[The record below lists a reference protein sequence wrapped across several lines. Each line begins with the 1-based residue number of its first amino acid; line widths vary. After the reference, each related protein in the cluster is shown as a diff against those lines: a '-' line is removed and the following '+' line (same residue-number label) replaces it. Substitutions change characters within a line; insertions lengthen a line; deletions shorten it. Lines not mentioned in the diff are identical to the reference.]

1 MFNQIGNRLSHIAN
15 PESTHDGSCRRDHHP
30 ARMLSLHH
38 DLQGAEALNIKHDE
52 DAIDCRIQ

>member
-1 MFNQIGNRLSHIAN
+1 MTDRAA
-15 PESTHDGSCRRDHHP
+15 EKDHHP